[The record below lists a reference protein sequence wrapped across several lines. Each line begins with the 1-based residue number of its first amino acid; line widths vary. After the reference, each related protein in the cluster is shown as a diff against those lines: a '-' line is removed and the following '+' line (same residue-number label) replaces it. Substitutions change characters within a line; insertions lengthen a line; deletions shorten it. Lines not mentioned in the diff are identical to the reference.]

1 MYSSFH
7 FRGNNSSPSSLIADA
22 TTLLTAAMTKGVVA
36 RVLPR
41 HCRHNRFREVIPD
54 SLIGERVLI
63 VFNVSVFAK
72 FGRALPR
79 LADVGYDS
87 RKSE

>member
-1 MYSSFH
+1 
-7 FRGNNSSPSSLIADA
+7 
-22 TTLLTAAMTKGVVA
+22 MTKSVVA
-36 RVLPR
+36 RVLPG

-54 SLIGERVLI
+54 SLIGERVPI

-72 FGRALPR
+72 FGRALRR
-79 LADVGYDS
+79 LTDAGYDS